1 MSRSRRKHPICGIT
15 ASGFKYGEHEDKKR
29 ASRRL
34 RHRIRQMIR
43 SCFVESDPIL
53 PELRELS
60 DIWLFRKDGKLR
72 FDPARSPEGMRK

>member
-15 ASGFKYGEHEDKKR
+15 ASGCKYGEHEDKKR

-34 RHRIRQMIR
+34 RHKTRQMIR
-43 SCFVESDPIL
+43 SCNVESDPIL

-60 DIWLFRKDGKLR
+60 DIWWFRKDGKLR
-72 FDPARSPEGMRK
+72 FNPDRSSECMRK